1 MPHREGLTMDFDLDS
16 GLSDEMRAI
25 RDTCRRFA
33 TEVMRPAGI
42 TLDRMS
48 AADVIAAG
56 SPLWQVLDAYRGLG
70 LSGGAAFDDPTLTP
84 EQKALTHCIVLEEM
98 SAGDVGLFITCGL
111 LNIAPEIARASG
123 RQDLVDYFAARDEV
137 CCLALTEPG
146 RGSDIVAFTEPAY
159 RDPRIKPVL
168 TCRKD
173 GARYI
178 LNGQKAAW
186 VSGGTIAGSGIVFAT
201 FESSPVGL
209 ADGAV
214 FLMPFDLP
222 GVSKGKPL
230 EKIGQRALNQGEIFF
245 DDVEVPAQF
254 VLAEGPEVYPLVWE
268 MNLKGANIA
277 MGQQFVGL
285 ARAAFELA
293 LDYAKQWVQGGGPI
307 IQHQNIKNRI
317 FGMFQKVEA
326 ARALVRRVAIADAA
340 QPGGVPFQYAA
351 AVKVFV
357 TQSAFEIAH
366 DAVQVLGGNGLTHEY
381 LAEKLFRDARA
392 SLIEDGENG
401 MLGLMA
407 ASRL

>member
-1 MPHREGLTMDFDLDS
+1 MDLDLDP

-42 TLDRMS
+42 ALDRMS
-48 AADVIAAG
+48 AEAVIAKD
-56 SPLWQVLDAYRGLG
+56 SPLWGVLDGFKALG
-70 LSGGAAFDDPTLTP
+70 FAGGASVDDPSLSP
-84 EQKALTHCIVLEEM
+84 EQKALLHCIVLEEL

-111 LNIAPEIARASG
+111 LNIAPEIASASG
-123 RQDLVDYFAARDEV
+123 RADLVEFFGKRDEL

-146 RGSDIVAFTEPAY
+146 HGSDIVAFTEPAY
-159 RDPRIKPVL
+159 RNPRIKPAL
-168 TCRKD
+168 KCRRD
-173 GARYI
+173 GANYV

-186 VSGGTIAGSGIVFAT
+186 VSGGTLAGSGIVFAS
-201 FESSPVGL
+201 FENSPVGF

-245 DDVEVPAQF
+245 DNVAVPAEF
-254 VLAEGPEVYPLVWE
+254 LLGEGPDIYPLIWE

-277 MGQQFVGL
+277 MGQQFVGV
-285 ARAAFELA
+285 ARAAYDLA
-293 LDYAKQWVQGGGPI
+293 LDYAKQWVQGGCPI
-307 IQHQNIKNRI
+307 IEHQNVKTRI
-317 FGMFQKVEA
+317 FGMFQKLEV
-326 ARALVRRVAIADAA
+326 ARSHVRRVAIADATL
-340 QPGGVPFQYAA
+340 PGGVPFQYAA
-351 AVKVFV
+351 SAKVFA
-357 TQSAFEIAH
+357 TQTAFEVAH
-366 DAVQVLGGNGLTHEY
+366 DAIQVLGGNGLTHEY
-381 LAEKLFRDARA
+381 LAEKLFRDARS
-392 SLIEDGENG
+392 SLIEDGENS